1 MNIPEKKE
9 CQHCY
14 IENNECKIC
23 GVCIEISTTEYSDFN
38 GIRMHKKQLKLP
50 EFQRDFMNISECEI
64 PADVREYV
72 NLIASG
78 KVIHRITN
86 RKITLFAYI
95 YLAYLHYN
103 YTFEPENIA
112 NILKL
117 KKSQIGKALKL
128 VSAISRK
135 QLPQASKNA
144 VIAPMV
150 VIQPINYLNSS
161 LEILS
166 EKLNT
171 LNGGNLTELYFADLE
186 IFFKKILNEHPML
199 LEGNPRITCLAII
212 KYYFSSV
219 LKKHLPKFHMY
230 FNATSCSVKKC
241 TDQFEPKET
250 KIKVKKIKKLKNN

>member
-1 MNIPEKKE
+1 MDTSEVI

-14 IENNECKIC
+14 IENNECKNC
-23 GVCIEISTTEYSDFN
+23 GVCISISTTEYSDFN
-38 GIRMHKKQLKLP
+38 MMRLHKKPVKLP

-103 YTFEPENIA
+103 YTFEPEKIA

-128 VSAISRK
+128 ASATSRK
-135 QLPQASKNA
+135 ILPQASKNT
-144 VIAPMV
+144 VIAPVV

-166 EKLNT
+166 EQLNSN
-171 LNGGNLTELYFADLE
+171 LNELYFTDLE
-186 IFFKKILNEHPML
+186 IFFQKILKEHPML

-212 KYYFSSV
+212 KYYFSNV
-219 LKKHLPKFHMY
+219 LKQHLPKFHMY

-241 TDQFEPKET
+241 IDQFQLKEE
-250 KIKVKKIKKLKNN
+250 KIKVKRVRKII